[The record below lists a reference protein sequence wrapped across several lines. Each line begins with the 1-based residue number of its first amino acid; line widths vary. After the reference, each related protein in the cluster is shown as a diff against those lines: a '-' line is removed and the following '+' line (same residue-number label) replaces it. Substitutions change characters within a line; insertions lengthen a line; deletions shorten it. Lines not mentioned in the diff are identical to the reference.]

1 MSKIVL
7 ESDTGAKFSIN
18 PEPGISTNKD
28 IIPAHINGDSSQQFK
43 VADAVNGDE
52 ALSKGQLLNEIK
64 AVDGAGSGIDADKL
78 AGRSLAQLAYF
89 DNMKISF
96 TGGGTITYN
105 SSYYLKWSNRFIS
118 IAVGKGS
125 TTSTHGSVDIFMPP
139 VGTVIHGVGITP
151 DITVTAD
158 GIKLDA
164 WNSLWYEPVIGGS
177 NATQYGNFHIGYYSS
192 MDGTVIPEHWIL
204 IADVNGD
211 SASNGGGYTARLC
224 NGVSIKS
231 GTTYFPDTVWLYP
244 TLQNG
249 WVNFNT
255 EYGSMRYRRINNIVT
270 IEGLVKGGTIG
281 YTSPVFTLPVGFRPA
296 SRILGATTTD
306 PNVHARFDIKPTG
319 EVLPSLG
326 SSNYY
331 SVWCSFVAE
340 Q

>member
-105 SSYYLKWSNRFIS
+105 NSYYLKWSDRFLS
-118 IAVGKGS
+118 VAVGKSS
-125 TTSTHGSVDIFMPP
+125 TTSTSGYVDIFMPP
-139 VGTVIHGVGITP
+139 VGTVIHGLGSTP

-158 GIKLDA
+158 GIQLNE
-164 WNSLWYEPVIGGS
+164 WSSLWYEPVIGGTYE
-177 NATQYGNFHIGYYSS
+177 TQYGNFHIGYYSS
-192 MDGTVIPEHWIL
+192 MDGAVIPEHWIL

-211 SASNGGGYTARLC
+211 SASNGGGYTAKLC

-231 GTTYFPDTVWLYP
+231 GTTYFPDTGWLYP
-244 TLQNG
+244 TFQNG
-249 WVNFNT
+249 WVNYDT
-255 EYGSMRYRRINNIVT
+255 YYGPTRYRRVNNIVM
-270 IEGLVKGGTIG
+270 IEGLVKSGTIG
-281 YTSPVFTLPVGFRPA
+281 SNSSVFTLPAGFRPA
-296 SRILGATTTD
+296 TRILSSTTTS
-306 PNVHARFDIKPTG
+306 PNAHARLEIT
-319 EVLPSLG
+319 PSGNVIPYTG
-326 SSNYY
+326 SSTWY